1 MHRRSW
7 EKYLLFVAIVICSFS
22 EGLRQ
27 VLFGL
32 PIVHLGNVIFI
43 CLFVVIIGYAQ
54 VAAAADRQ
62 REEEV
67 AALEEKVALLE
78 AESFDQEAAMK
89 AYEDAAAA
97 YEGTVIGSRV
107 MIVTV
112 SCTYSSHD
120 ALTRQIRIMTSDK
133 EFDPIQ
139 IRTGSEKTG
148 FSRLSRLLEDYILS
162 HKDQVVVLSLNT
174 DSILVRDKEA
184 ASGVLEDLAEKYDYV
199 Y

>member
-1 MHRRSW
+1 MKRRNPGPSSQSGAPV
-7 EKYLLFVAIVICSFS
+7 ELTPLLD
-22 EGLRQ
+22 
-27 VLFGL
+27 
-32 PIVHLGNVIFI
+32 VIFI

-54 VAAAADRQ
+54 VASAADRQ

-67 AALEEKVALLE
+67 AALEERVAQLE

-184 ASGVLEDLAEKYDYV
+184 ASRVLQDLAEKYDYV